1 MNKIDYLDV
10 FKKLEI
16 DINTVES
23 LYRYSPVF
31 KFNLKDKYMVLK
43 TTKEKE
49 NRANHLFEWE
59 RFLESK
65 GINVVSPIKIR
76 NENSLFMK
84 DKRWVI
90 YPFIE
95 GRKYNQSKEDIKK
108 AGELLGQIHAL
119 EETSILVSGFKWGE
133 YDEDLYDDLEE
144 ECVSIKEKYKNIT
157 EEKSIETFSKIIE
170 QCKNHRFLEL
180 REVELPMVDASW
192 DYKANNLVYKKD
204 GQPFIIDLDNSG
216 RIPRIMDLA
225 LALMLFH
232 NEIDTAEP
240 RIFNQEE
247 WKIFK
252 AGYFKYV
259 NLEYNEKKMWQE
271 MLQFVY
277 IDEVLWAISS
287 LEEDESERQKEF
299 IGSLIGIQSEKYT
312 LE

>member
-1 MNKIDYLDV
+1 M
-10 FKKLEI
+10 
-16 DINTVES
+16 
-23 LYRYSPVF
+23 
-31 KFNLKDKYMVLK
+31 
-43 TTKEKE
+43 
-49 NRANHLFEWE
+49 
-59 RFLESK
+59 
-65 GINVVSPIKIR
+65 VSPIKIQD
-76 NENSLFMK
+76 EDSFFMK
-84 DKRWVI
+84 DKRWVV

-108 AGELLGQIHAL
+108 AGELLGEIHKLGEAA
-119 EETSILVSGFKWGE
+119 ILASGFKWGE

-144 ECVSIKEKYKNIT
+144 ERISIREKYKNIV

-170 QCKNHRFLEL
+170 QCKNHGFLEL
-180 REVELPMVDASW
+180 REVELPMVDAGW
-192 DYKANNLVYKKD
+192 DYKANNLVYKED

-216 RIPRIMDLA
+216 RIPRIMDMA

-252 AGYFKYV
+252 DGYFKYV

-299 IGSLIGIQSEKYT
+299 IKSLIGIHLEDYT